1 MIVKMT
7 IEVELEDDMY
17 NLDDDNERLWLEN
30 EILVGDGNLI
40 LHSND
45 IGDSVGVVKKVR
57 NVSYYPQNKSNINE
71 KNNPTPTNYTNG
83 S

>member
-7 IEVELEDDMY
+7 IQIEMDEEY
-17 NLDDDNERLWLEN
+17 YGFSEEEKLWLEN

-45 IGDSVGVVKKVR
+45 IGDSVGVVKSVR
-57 NVSYYPQNKSNINE
+57 SIQYL
-71 KNNPTPTNYTNG
+71 TPTE
-83 S
+83 